1 MSMIDDVLSDLQ
13 TSIRKAQDALRRE
26 LAKLR
31 TGRANLAVLDGVRV
45 DYYGTPTPLN
55 QLASLSTPEP
65 RLILIKVWDKGAVKA
80 VDSAIRSAGLG
91 FNPATEGEIIR
102 IPIPPLTEERRRDL
116 VKVAKKAAEEA
127 KVAIRAARR
136 DANEL
141 LDQLVA
147 DGEAPE
153 DDVTRAE
160 KKVQERID
168 EGVKGVDDILA
179 AKEKDILE
187 V

>member
-1 MSMIDDVLSDLQ
+1 MSMIDDVLSELSG
-13 TSIRKAQDALRRE
+13 SIKKSQDALRRD

-31 TGRANLAVLDGVRV
+31 TGRANLSVLDGVRV

-65 RLILIKVWDKGAVKA
+65 RLILIKVWDKGAVKS
-80 VDSAIRSAGLG
+80 VDAAIRSAGLG
-91 FNPATEGEIIR
+91 FNPVTEGELIR
-102 IPIPPLTEERRRDL
+102 IPIPALTEDRRKDL
-116 VKVAKKAAEEA
+116 VKVAKKAGEDA

-136 DANEL
+136 DANDM
-141 LDQLVA
+141 LDQIVK

-168 EGVKGVDDILA
+168 EGVKAVDEIVA
-179 AKEKDILE
+179 TKEKDILE

>member
-1 MSMIDDVLSDLQ
+1 MGMIDDVLTELSG
-13 TSIRKAQDALRRE
+13 SVKKSQDALRRE
-26 LAKLR
+26 LSKLR
-31 TGRANLAVLDGVRV
+31 TGRANLSVLDNVRV

-55 QLASLSTPEP
+55 QLASLSTPEA

-80 VDSAIRSAGLG
+80 VDQAIRGAGLG
-91 FNPATEGEIIR
+91 FNPVTEGELIR
-102 IPIPPLTEERRRDL
+102 IPIPPLTEERRKDL
-116 VKVAKKAAEEA
+116 VKVAKKAGEDA

-136 DANEL
+136 DANEML
-141 LDQLVA
+141 EQILQ

-168 EGVKGVDDILA
+168 EGVKGVDDIVA
-179 AKEKDILE
+179 TKEKDILE

>member
-1 MSMIDDVLSDLQ
+1 MSLIDDVLSDLSG
-13 TSIRKAQDALRRE
+13 SIKKAQDALRRD

-31 TGRANLAVLDGVRV
+31 TGRANLSVLDGVRV

-80 VDSAIRSAGLG
+80 IDSAIRAAGLG
-91 FNPATEGEIIR
+91 FNPSSEGELIR
-102 IPIPPLTEERRRDL
+102 IPIPPLTEDRRKDL
-116 VKVAKKAAEEA
+116 VRVARKAGEDA

-136 DANEL
+136 DANEM
-141 LDQLVA
+141 LDALVR

-153 DDVTRAE
+153 DDVARAE

-168 EGVKGVDDILA
+168 EGVKGVEDIVG